1 MVDRRTVETGAGGWD
16 PSAADS
22 SAANPGPR
30 SPDSGGQEGAGGQD
44 SFADDMSDGLS
55 GEDTIQRL
63 LVGELGEELAGA
75 FELARQAQ
83 ERWARRRRPGEGLR
97 ERKKRHTR
105 QQISDVATAL
115 FVVRGFDHVKV
126 AEIAEVVGVSE
137 KTVYNYFPTKE
148 SLVFDRA
155 DEGIAR
161 LATALRE
168 RDVGESPARS
178 VLRALGEDLDE
189 LEELPDEVNMFM
201 PVFAEMVASTP
212 ALRAAWLDLQG
223 RLVAVATEELA
234 ARADVDPRDPE
245 PLIAAR
251 AIAGLLEVAYESRV
265 RHIEAGLRGGE
276 LRDAVL
282 ADLERAARLL
292 DTGLWSF
299 NLLAQGAR
307 TRAQLREAASAA
319 EDVRAQV
326 VDALEQA
333 RAAWRELRGSERAA
347 ANQGERSEAKRKRA
361 EVKRESSEIKRAAKQ
376 AVSQR
381 TADERREA
389 KQAVKQAAKEAAKQA
404 AKEAARQST
413 AAVRREAKRTASQV
427 GEAAW
432 KNARDRKK
440 SLREAHAL
448 AERAA
453 YLAFRQAL
461 GERQEAVRERQAA
474 TITTRFPKKKKEGT
488 ADGA

>member
-1 MVDRRTVETGAGGWD
+1 MVDEGLGEQD
-16 PSAADS
+16 PL
-22 SAANPGPR
+22 
-30 SPDSGGQEGAGGQD
+30 
-44 SFADDMSDGLS
+44 ADDLPRELSMSGD
-55 GEDTIQRL
+55 DAIQRL
-63 LVGELGEELAGA
+63 LARELGEELAGA
-75 FELARQAQ
+75 FLLARQTQ

-105 QQISDVATAL
+105 QQISDVATSL

-126 AEIAEVVGVSE
+126 SEIAEVVGVSE

-161 LATALRE
+161 LAAALRE
-168 RDVGESPARS
+168 REAGESPTKA

-189 LEELPDEVNMFM
+189 LGELPEEVHMFM

-212 ALRAAWLDLQG
+212 SLRAAWLDLQG

-282 ADLERAARLL
+282 ADIERAARLL

-333 RAAWRELRGSERAA
+333 RAAWRELRGSERAEA
-347 ANQGERSEAKRKRA
+347 KQGERNEVKRKHAEVKRERA
-361 EVKRESSEIKRAAKQ
+361 EVKRERIETR
-376 AVSQR
+376 
-381 TADERREA
+381 
-389 KQAVKQAAKEAAKQA
+389 QAVKQAAKQV

-432 KNARDRKK
+432 KNARERKK
-440 SLREAHAL
+440 SLRESHAL

-474 TITTRFPKKKKEGT
+474 TIRTRFPKEGT
-488 ADGA
+488 EDDA

>member
-1 MVDRRTVETGAGGWD
+1 MVDEGLGEQD
-16 PSAADS
+16 PL
-22 SAANPGPR
+22 
-30 SPDSGGQEGAGGQD
+30 
-44 SFADDMSDGLS
+44 ADDLPRELSMSGD
-55 GEDTIQRL
+55 DAIQRL
-63 LVGELGEELAGA
+63 LARELGEELAGA
-75 FELARQAQ
+75 FLLARQTQ

-105 QQISDVATAL
+105 QQISDVATSL

-126 AEIAEVVGVSE
+126 SEIAEVVGVSE

-161 LATALRE
+161 LAAALRE
-168 RDVGESPARS
+168 REAGESPTKA

-189 LEELPDEVNMFM
+189 LGELPEEVHMFM

-265 RHIEAGLRGGE
+265 RHIEAGLRGAE

-282 ADLERAARLL
+282 ADIERAARLL

-333 RAAWRELRGSERAA
+333 RVAWRELRGSERAEA
-347 ANQGERSEAKRKRA
+347 KQGERNEAKRERA
-361 EVKRESSEIKRAAKQ
+361 EVKRERIETR
-376 AVSQR
+376 
-381 TADERREA
+381 
-389 KQAVKQAAKEAAKQA
+389 QAVKQAAKQV

-432 KNARDRKK
+432 KNARERKK
-440 SLREAHAL
+440 SLRESHAL

-474 TITTRFPKKKKEGT
+474 TIRTRFPKEGT
-488 ADGA
+488 EDDA

>member
-1 MVDRRTVETGAGGWD
+1 MVDEGLGEL
-16 PSAADS
+16 SM
-22 SAANPGPR
+22 
-30 SPDSGGQEGAGGQD
+30 SG
-44 SFADDMSDGLS
+44 DDA
-55 GEDTIQRL
+55 IQRL
-63 LVGELGEELAGA
+63 LVRELGEELAGA
-75 FELARQAQ
+75 FLLARQTQ
-83 ERWARRRRPGEGLR
+83 ERWARRRHPAEGLR

-105 QQISDVATAL
+105 QQISDVATTL

-126 AEIAEVVGVSE
+126 SEIAEVVGVSE

-161 LATALRE
+161 LAAALRE
-168 RDVGESPARS
+168 REAGESPAKA

-189 LEELPDEVNMFM
+189 LGELPEEVHMFM

-265 RHIEAGLRGGE
+265 RQIEAGLRGAE

-282 ADLERAARLL
+282 ADIERAARLL

-333 RAAWRELRGSERAA
+333 RAAWRELRGSERAEA
-347 ANQGERSEAKRKRA
+347 SQGERKGAKRKQA
-361 EVKRESSEIKRAAKQ
+361 EVKRERIETRQAIKQ
-376 AVSQR
+376 
-381 TADERREA
+381 
-389 KQAVKQAAKEAAKQA
+389 AAKQA

-432 KNARDRKK
+432 KNARERKK
-440 SLREAHAL
+440 SLRESHAL

-474 TITTRFPKKKKEGT
+474 TIRTRFPKEGT
-488 ADGA
+488 ENGA

>member
-1 MVDRRTVETGAGGWD
+1 MVDRGTVETVAGGGD
-16 PSAADS
+16 LSAAD
-22 SAANPGPR
+22 PV
-30 SPDSGGQEGAGGQD
+30 SPDPDGQGAWEQD
-44 SFADDMSDGLS
+44 PLTDELSDGFS
-55 GEDTIQRL
+55 GEDAIQRL
-63 LVGELGEELAGA
+63 LVRELGEELAGA
-75 FELARQAQ
+75 FVRARQIQ
-83 ERWARRRRPGEGLR
+83 ERWARRRDPGEGLR

-126 AEIAEVVGVSE
+126 AEIAEIVGVSE

-155 DEGIAR
+155 DEGIVR
-161 LATALRE
+161 LAAALRE
-168 RDVGESPARS
+168 RDADESPAKA

-189 LEELPDEVNMFM
+189 LEELPEEVHMFM
-201 PVFAEMVASTP
+201 PVFAEMVAATP

-251 AIAGLLEVAYESRV
+251 AIAGLVEVAHESRV
-265 RHIEAGLRGGE
+265 RQIEAGLRGGE

-282 ADLERAARLL
+282 ADIERAARLL

-326 VDALEQA
+326 VEALEQA
-333 RAAWRELRGSERAA
+333 RAAWRELRGRERAVG
-347 ANQGERSEAKRKRA
+347 NQGERDEAKRKRS
-361 EVKRESSEIKRAAKQ
+361 EVKREGSEIKRAAKQ
-376 AVSQR
+376 AAKQAVRQR
-381 TADERREA
+381 AAEERREV
-389 KQAVKQAAKEAAKQA
+389 KQAVKQAAKEA

-432 KNARDRKK
+432 KNARERKQ

-474 TITTRFPKKKKEGT
+474 RTNTRFSKKEGT

>member
-1 MVDRRTVETGAGGWD
+1 MGMVDEGLVEQD
-16 PSAADS
+16 PL
-22 SAANPGPR
+22 
-30 SPDSGGQEGAGGQD
+30 
-44 SFADDMSDGLS
+44 ADDLPGELSTS
-55 GEDTIQRL
+55 GEDAIQRL
-63 LVGELGEELAGA
+63 LVRELGEELAGA
-75 FELARQAQ
+75 FALARQIQ
-83 ERWARRRRPGEGLR
+83 ERWARRRDPGEGLR

-126 AEIAEVVGVSE
+126 AEIAAIVGVSE

-161 LATALRE
+161 LAAALRE
-168 RDVGESPARS
+168 REAGESPAKA

-189 LEELPDEVNMFM
+189 LEELPEEVHMFT
-201 PVFAEMVASTP
+201 PVFAEMVAATP

-251 AIAGLLEVAYESRV
+251 AIAGLIEVAHESRV
-265 RHIEAGLRGGE
+265 RHIEAGLRGAE
-276 LRDAVL
+276 LREGVL
-282 ADLERAARLL
+282 ADIERAARLL

-333 RAAWRELRGSERAA
+333 RAAWRELRGRERAA
-347 ANQGERSEAKRKRA
+347 VNDEERDEAKRKRA
-361 EVKRESSEIKRAAKQ
+361 EIKRESSEIKRAAKQ
-376 AVSQR
+376 AAKQAVRQSI

-389 KQAVKQAAKEAAKQA
+389 KQAIKQVAKEAAKQA

-432 KNARDRKK
+432 KNAREHKQ

-474 TITTRFPKKKKEGT
+474 RFTTRFPTKEGT

>member
-1 MVDRRTVETGAGGWD
+1 MVDRGTVETGAGGRD
-16 PSAADS
+16 PSAA
-22 SAANPGPR
+22 G
-30 SPDSGGQEGAGGQD
+30 PDSGGQGVGGRD
-44 SFADDMSDGLS
+44 RLADHLPDELSVS
-55 GEDTIQRL
+55 GEDAIQRL
-63 LVGELGEELAGA
+63 LARELGEELAEA
-75 FELARQAQ
+75 FARARQTQ
-83 ERWARRRRPGEGLR
+83 ERWARRRHPGEGLR

-105 QQISDVATAL
+105 QQISDVATTL

-126 AEIAEVVGVSE
+126 SEIADVVGVSE

-161 LATALRE
+161 LTAALRE
-168 RDVGESPARS
+168 REAGESPAKA

-189 LEELPDEVNMFM
+189 LGELPEEVHMFM

-251 AIAGLLEVAYESRV
+251 AIVGLLEVAYESRI

-276 LRDAVL
+276 LREAVL

-307 TRAQLREAASAA
+307 TRAQLREAANAA
-319 EDVRAQV
+319 EDIRAQV

-333 RAAWRELRGSERAA
+333 RATWRELRGRERVEASHD
-347 ANQGERSEAKRKRA
+347 ERDEAKRKRA
-361 EVKRESSEIKRAAKQ
+361 EVKRDRIETR
-376 AVSQR
+376 
-381 TADERREA
+381 
-389 KQAVKQAAKEAAKQA
+389 QAVKQAAKEAAKQA

-427 GEAAW
+427 GETAW
-432 KNARDRKK
+432 KNARESKK

-461 GERQEAVRERQAA
+461 GERQEAVREHQAT
-474 TITTRFPKKKKEGT
+474 TITTRVPKKEGT
-488 ADGA
+488 ADDA

>member
-1 MVDRRTVETGAGGWD
+1 MVDEGLGEQD
-16 PSAADS
+16 PL
-22 SAANPGPR
+22 
-30 SPDSGGQEGAGGQD
+30 
-44 SFADDMSDGLS
+44 ADDLPRELSMSGD
-55 GEDTIQRL
+55 DAIQRL
-63 LVGELGEELAGA
+63 LARELGEELAGA
-75 FELARQAQ
+75 FLLARQTQ

-105 QQISDVATAL
+105 QQISDVATSL

-126 AEIAEVVGVSE
+126 SEIAEVVGVSE

-161 LATALRE
+161 LAAALRE
-168 RDVGESPARS
+168 REAGESPTKA

-189 LEELPDEVNMFM
+189 LGELPEEVHMFM

-265 RHIEAGLRGGE
+265 RHIEAGLRGAE

-282 ADLERAARLL
+282 ADIERDARLL

-333 RAAWRELRGSERAA
+333 RVAWRELRGSERAEA
-347 ANQGERSEAKRKRA
+347 KQGERNEAKRERA
-361 EVKRESSEIKRAAKQ
+361 EVKRERIETR
-376 AVSQR
+376 
-381 TADERREA
+381 
-389 KQAVKQAAKEAAKQA
+389 QAVKQAAKQV

-432 KNARDRKK
+432 KNARERKK
-440 SLREAHAL
+440 SLRESHAL

-474 TITTRFPKKKKEGT
+474 TIRTRFPKEGT
-488 ADGA
+488 EDDA

>member
-1 MVDRRTVETGAGGWD
+1 
-16 PSAADS
+16 
-22 SAANPGPR
+22 
-30 SPDSGGQEGAGGQD
+30 
-44 SFADDMSDGLS
+44 
-55 GEDTIQRL
+55 
-63 LVGELGEELAGA
+63 
-75 FELARQAQ
+75 
-83 ERWARRRRPGEGLR
+83 
-97 ERKKRHTR
+97 
-105 QQISDVATAL
+105 
-115 FVVRGFDHVKV
+115 
-126 AEIAEVVGVSE
+126 
-137 KTVYNYFPTKE
+137 
-148 SLVFDRA
+148 
-155 DEGIAR
+155 
-161 LATALRE
+161 
-168 RDVGESPARS
+168 
-178 VLRALGEDLDE
+178 
-189 LEELPDEVNMFM
+189 MFM

-265 RHIEAGLRGGE
+265 RHIEAG
-276 LRDAVL
+276 
-282 ADLERAARLL
+282 RAAPSCATRCSPTSSAPRRLL

-326 VDALEQA
+326 IDALEQA
-333 RAAWRELRGSERAA
+333 RSAWRELRGRERAA
-347 ANQGERSEAKRKRA
+347 ASHDERRA
-361 EVKRESSEIKRAAKQ
+361 GRGQAQARRGQARELRDQARADRDQ
-376 AVSQR
+376 AGRQAAR
-381 TADERREA
+381 RDERREA
-389 KQAVKQAAKEAAKQA
+389 KQAAKQA

-432 KNARDRKK
+432 KNARERKK

-474 TITTRFPKKKKEGT
+474 TITTRFPKEEG
-488 ADGA
+488 GHRGWRLIRPR

>member
-1 MVDRRTVETGAGGWD
+1 MVDERLGESD
-16 PSAADS
+16 PLTDDAS
-22 SAANPGPR
+22 
-30 SPDSGGQEGAGGQD
+30 E
-44 SFADDMSDGLS
+44 DMSDEGA
-55 GEDTIQRL
+55 IQRL
-63 LVGELGEELAGA
+63 LARELGEGLAGA
-75 FELARQAQ
+75 FALARQTQ
-83 ERWARRRRPGEGLR
+83 ERWARRRHPGEGLR

-105 QQISDVATAL
+105 QQISDVATTL

-126 AEIAEVVGVSE
+126 SEIADVVGVSE

-161 LATALRE
+161 LAAALRE
-168 RDVGESPARS
+168 REAGESPAKA

-189 LEELPDEVNMFM
+189 LGELPEEVHMFM

-251 AIAGLLEVAYESRV
+251 ATVGLLEVAYESRI

-276 LRDAVL
+276 LREAVL

-307 TRAQLREAASAA
+307 TRAQLRDAALAA
-319 EDVRAQV
+319 EDARTQV
-326 VDALEQA
+326 VDALKQA
-333 RAAWRELRGSERAA
+333 RAAWREIRARERT
-347 ANQGERSEAKRKRA
+347 
-361 EVKRESSEIKRAAKQ
+361 EIKR
-376 AVSQR
+376 
-381 TADERREA
+381 ERSKVKRA
-389 KQAVKQAAKEAAKQA
+389 IKQAAKEVAKQA
-404 AKEAARQST
+404 AY
-413 AAVRREAKRTASQV
+413 
-427 GEAAW
+427 
-432 KNARDRKK
+432 D
-440 SLREAHAL
+440 
-448 AERAA
+448 
-453 YLAFRQAL
+453 AFRQSL
-461 GERQEAVRERQAA
+461 GERQETVRARQAA
-474 TITTRFPKKKKEGT
+474 MR
-488 ADGA
+488 GARDPDRG

>member
-1 MVDRRTVETGAGGWD
+1 VIDQGIVDDPLLDDEDVPGALSD
-16 PSAADS
+16 
-22 SAANPGPR
+22 
-30 SPDSGGQEGAGGQD
+30 EGRID
-44 SFADDMSDGLS
+44 
-55 GEDTIQRL
+55 RL
-63 LVGELGEELAGA
+63 LVGELGEEMAGA
-75 FELARQAQ
+75 FVLARQTQ
-83 ERWARRRRPGEGLR
+83 ERWARRRHPHEGLR
-97 ERKKRHTR
+97 ERKKRRTR

-115 FVVRGFDHVKV
+115 FVVRGFDHVRV
-126 AEIAEVVGVSE
+126 SEIAEVVGVSE

-155 DEGIAR
+155 DEGIER
-161 LATALRE
+161 LAVALRE
-168 RDVGESPARS
+168 REAGESPAKA
-178 VLRALGEDLDE
+178 VLRAIGEDLDE
-189 LEELPDEVNMFM
+189 LAELPVEVHMFM

-212 ALRAAWLDLQG
+212 SLRAAWLDLQG

-251 AIAGLLEVAYESRV
+251 AIVGLLEVAYESRV
-265 RHIEAGLRGGE
+265 RHIEAGLRGDE
-276 LRDAVL
+276 LREEVL

-333 RAAWRELRGSERAA
+333 RATWRELRGRELV
-347 ANQGERSEAKRKRA
+347 EAKRKHG
-361 EVKRESSEIKRAAKQ
+361 EVKRERIETKQ
-376 AVSQR
+376 AI
-381 TADERREA
+381 
-389 KQAVKQAAKEAAKQA
+389 KQA

-413 AAVRREAKRTASQV
+413 AAMRREAKRTASKV

-432 KNARDRKK
+432 KNARESRK
-440 SLREAHAL
+440 SLREAHVL

-453 YLAFRQAL
+453 YLAFRQSL
-461 GERQEAVRERQAA
+461 GERQETVRARQAA
-474 TITTRFPKKKKEGT
+474 MR
-488 ADGA
+488 GARDPDRG

>member
-1 MVDRRTVETGAGGWD
+1 MVDEGLEESDPLTGDASED
-16 PSAADS
+16 MSE
-22 SAANPGPR
+22 
-30 SPDSGGQEGAGGQD
+30 EGA
-44 SFADDMSDGLS
+44 
-55 GEDTIQRL
+55 IQRL
-63 LVGELGEELAGA
+63 LARELGEELAGA
-75 FELARQAQ
+75 FLLARQTQ
-83 ERWARRRRPGEGLR
+83 ERWARRRRAGEGLR

-105 QQISDVATAL
+105 QQISDVATTL

-126 AEIAEVVGVSE
+126 SEIAEVVGVSE

-161 LATALRE
+161 LAAALRE
-168 RDVGESPARS
+168 REAGESPTKA

-189 LEELPDEVNMFM
+189 LGELPEEVHMFM

-212 ALRAAWLDLQG
+212 SLRAAWLDLQG

-265 RHIEAGLRGGE
+265 RQIEAGLRGGE

-282 ADLERAARLL
+282 ADIERAARLL

-319 EDVRAQV
+319 EDVRVQV

-333 RAAWRELRGSERAA
+333 RAAWRELRGSERAEVK
-347 ANQGERSEAKRKRA
+347 QGERNEAKRERA
-361 EVKRESSEIKRAAKQ
+361 EVKRERIETR
-376 AVSQR
+376 
-381 TADERREA
+381 
-389 KQAVKQAAKEAAKQA
+389 QAVKQAAKQA

-432 KNARDRKK
+432 KNARERKK
-440 SLREAHAL
+440 SLRESHGL

-474 TITTRFPKKKKEGT
+474 TIRTRFPKEGT
-488 ADGA
+488 EDGA